1 MAPRN
6 KYLSLLVARDHILR
20 IQNMT
25 TSIGTGISTKLD
37 SFAAG
42 KEAAL
47 SAYYQIGKKDPSIII
62 TFIST
67 IFDQEVVIKS
77 IRSIIRDAPLIGC
90 SSMGSIST
98 YGSHRDSV
106 AVFIISSNSIEF
118 SCGIG
123 REINRS
129 SRLAGHKA
137 SKQASASTHSPK
149 QIYMMLS
156 DSLSGNSADILRGA
170 QEVLGTSFPIIGGGA
185 CNKSCI
191 EKTYQYINSEI
202 YTNSV
207 VGLLLSGDIKLGMG
221 QSSGWQPIGK
231 PHKVTKAKSNIIKEI
246 DKKIAVEIYEEYFEK
261 TFEELKNEGICKLG
275 INYPIGV
282 HWISKDKEY
291 LTRVPLTIEENGSLV
306 LNADIQEEKD
316 ISLMM
321 GDKDLVLESA
331 KEAAL
336 RAINNIKSAKIKFAI
351 IFSDISRLLLLRKDA
366 HKEIDIVKDIIGK
379 NIPILG
385 CYTLGEYAPF
395 NAEESKGQCHFNN
408 QSISIALFSE

>member
-1 MAPRN
+1 MAT
-6 KYLSLLVARDHILR
+6 I
-20 IQNMT
+20 
-25 TSIGTGISTKLD
+25 IGTGISTKLD
-37 SFAAG
+37 SFASG

-47 SAYYQIGKKDPSIII
+47 NAYYQIEKKDPSIII

-67 IFDQEVVIKS
+67 IFDQEAVIKG

-90 SSMGSIST
+90 SSIGSIST

-118 SCGIG
+118 SYGIG
-123 REINRS
+123 REINKS

-137 SKQASASTHSPK
+137 SIQASGSTQSLK
-149 QIYMMLS
+149 QLYMMFS

-191 EKTYQYINSEI
+191 EKTYQYINGEI
-202 YTNSV
+202 YTNSI
-207 VGLLLSGDIKLGMG
+207 VGILLSGGIKLGMG

-246 DKKIAVEIYEEYFEK
+246 DKKIAVEIYEDYFERS
-261 TFEELKNEGICKLG
+261 FERLRNENICKLG
-275 INYPIGV
+275 INYPIGMC
-282 HWISKDKEY
+282 WINKDKEY
-291 LTRVPLTIEENGSLV
+291 LTRVPLTIEENGSLI
-306 LNADIQEEKD
+306 LNGDVQEDEY
-316 ISLMM
+316 ISLMI

-331 KEAAL
+331 KKAAL
-336 RAINNIKSAKIKFAI
+336 MAISNSKNTKIEFAI
-351 IFSDISRLLLLRKDA
+351 MFSDISRLLLLRKDA
-366 HKEIDIVKDIIGK
+366 YKEIDAVKKIIGK

-395 NAEESKGQCHFNN
+395 NVKESKGQCHFNN
-408 QSISIALFSE
+408 QSISIVLFSE